1 MPVQNFASR
10 KTTSLVN
17 ILLEPVANALVSLL
31 YLHKANELSG
41 LGDWV
46 YQTAEAMSTEE
57 RLRND
62 IVMNGL
68 YFALVPERS
77 WSSFPAYLNH
87 LGQVKPEALR
97 DRILDAYAEISHHE
111 CDDHAPVP
119 YDRHAALASFD
130 VYFDSLVRGF
140 GQENVDAEI
149 ERQAYQYVID
159 PPAMQK
165 LIITHLGEMW
175 DKYLSVEWERV
186 KPMLRASAR
195 AFSQI
200 DFSQMSKLEAAE
212 WITDHEFEDS
222 KSCKQFQEIEQFIFV
237 PNAHIGPY
245 IWRYNQG
252 GTSVIIFGARLPKGA
267 QVDVPDLSRAE
278 ILVRLGALADDNRLR
293 ILKHISE
300 HGEQRSQEIIDAFD
314 LSQSATSR
322 HLMQLSAT
330 GFLHERRCE
339 GAKCYRLNPERVHE
353 TMQAIESYLLGD
365 GAELFSLQSEPELLR
380 EAIN

>member
-1 MPVQNFASR
+1 MPVLNFASHR
-10 KTTSLVN
+10 TTSSIN
-17 ILLEPVANALVSLL
+17 ISIEPVANALVSLL
-31 YLHKANELSG
+31 YLHKATELSG
-41 LGDWV
+41 LSDWV
-46 YQTAEAMSTEE
+46 YQTVEAMSPEE

-62 IVMNGL
+62 IIVNGL

-87 LGQVKPEALR
+87 LSQVKPEVLR
-97 DRILDAYAEISHHE
+97 DRILDAYAEICHHE
-111 CDDHAPVP
+111 CEEHTAVP
-119 YDRHAALASFD
+119 YDRQAALASFD
-130 VYFDSLVRGF
+130 VYLDSLVRGF

-149 ERQAYQYVID
+149 ERQAYQYIID

-165 LIITHLGEMW
+165 LIVTHLGEMW
-175 DKYLSVEWERV
+175 DKYLSLEWERV

-212 WITDHEFEDS
+212 WITDHEFEEP
-222 KSCKQFQEIEQFIFV
+222 KWGAHFQEIDQFLFV

-245 IWRYNQG
+245 LWRFHQG
-252 GTSVIIFGARLPKGA
+252 ETSVIVFGARLPKGTKVEA
-267 QVDVPDLSRAE
+267 PDLSRAE

-293 ILKHISE
+293 ILKHIAE
-300 HGEQRSQEIIDAFD
+300 HGEQRSQDIIDAFD

-339 GAKCYRLNPERVHE
+339 GAKCYRLNPERIHE
-353 TMQAIESYLLGD
+353 TLQAVEAFLLGD
-365 GAELFSLQSEPELLR
+365 GDQYPLQPEPELLR
-380 EAIN
+380 EGMA